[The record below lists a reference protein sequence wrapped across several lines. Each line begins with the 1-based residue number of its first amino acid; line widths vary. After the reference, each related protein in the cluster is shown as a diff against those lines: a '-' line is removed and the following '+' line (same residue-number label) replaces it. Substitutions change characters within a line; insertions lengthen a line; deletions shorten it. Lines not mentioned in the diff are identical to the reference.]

1 MRTSKARSR
10 KKSHLP
16 RGRCGLKWKWYWK
29 KITTKCHLPRGRCGL
44 KYKILAIMK
53 EYLRHLPRGRCGLKF
68 GIALHTDI
76 LLPSPSARKVW
87 IEMYMLVRSRWKN
100 GVTFR
105 KEGVD
110 WNNTV
115 TCLGLTDIVTFRKE
129 GVDWNYRIGE
139 RRGANQVTFRKE
151 GVDWNKIMSRS
162 KYDSLSHLPQGR
174 CGLKLCVLIV
184 SSSHMCHLPQ
194 GRCGL
199 KFPSTNID
207 CNGQPCHLPQGRC
220 GLKLFR
226 HWKRALHSPGHLPQ
240 GRCGLKSIFAN
251 NICRREESPSA
262 RKVWIEIESLLMQ
275 AKYVAVTFC
284 KEGVDW
290 NLAIAVLFRL
300 PCVTFCKEGVD
311 WNSLQCQHISV
322 SPSHLP

>member
-1 MRTSKARSR
+1 MWIEITIAPAHRTD
-10 KKSHLP
+10 
-16 RGRCGLKWKWYWK
+16 
-29 KITTKCHLPRGRCGL
+29 TT
-44 KYKILAIMK
+44 
-53 EYLRHLPRGRCGLKF
+53 
-68 GIALHTDI
+68 
-76 LLPSPSARKVW
+76 SPSVRKVW
-87 IEMYMLVRSRWKN
+87 IEMISSSDTWKN
-100 GVTFR
+100 SF
-105 KEGVD
+105 
-110 WNNTV
+110 
-115 TCLGLTDIVTFRKE
+115 VTFRKE

-240 GRCGLKSIFAN
+240 GRCGFN
-251 NICRREESPSA
+251 
-262 RKVWIEIESLLMQ
+262 M
-275 AKYVAVTFC
+275 
-284 KEGVDW
+284 
-290 NLAIAVLFRL
+290 FRHWMRAL
-300 PCVTFCKEGVD
+300 HSQG
-311 WNSLQCQHISV
+311 
-322 SPSHLP
+322 HLPQGRCGLKLKVF